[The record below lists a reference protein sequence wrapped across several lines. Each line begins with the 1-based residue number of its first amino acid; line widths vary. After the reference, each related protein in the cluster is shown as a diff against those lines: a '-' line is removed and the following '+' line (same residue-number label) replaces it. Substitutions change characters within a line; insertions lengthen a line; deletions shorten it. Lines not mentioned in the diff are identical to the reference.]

1 MHNKLKSIHYHIML
15 LPAMIFLVIFTIKP
29 LLGSVLA
36 FKKLNPV
43 KGIWGSE
50 WVGLYNF
57 KVIFDIPNIDR
68 ILYNTVFIAVM
79 KIIAQLIIPLAFALI
94 LNEVRKLWF
103 KRFVQTVVYL
113 PYFLSWVI
121 LAGIFRDI
129 FAMDGVINKISGTIF
144 GTEPV
149 MFLGSNLVFPFLMV
163 GTETWKN
170 FGFNAI
176 IYLAALTN
184 ISPNLYEACD
194 IDGGNRWK
202 QLLHI
207 TMPGIKITIVLL
219 ATLSLQ
225 SVLNAGFEQIL
236 NFYNPL
242 VYESGD
248 ILDTYIYRMGLQ
260 NNQFEMA
267 TALGLVKSAVGF
279 ILILIAQKLA
289 GKFAGYRIF

>member
-1 MHNKLKSIHYHIML
+1 ML

>member
-1 MHNKLKSIHYHIML
+1 M
-15 LPAMIFLVIFTIKP
+15 PAMVFLMIFTVKP

-36 FKKLNPV
+36 FKQLNPV

-50 WVGLYNF
+50 WVGFDNF
-57 KVIFDIPNIDR
+57 ELIFNIPNIDR
-68 ILYNTVFIAVM
+68 ILFNTVFIAVM
-79 KIIAQLIIPLAFALI
+79 KIIAQMVVPLAFALL
-94 LNEVRKLWF
+94 LNEVRKMWF
-103 KRFVQTVVYL
+103 KRMIQTIVYL

-129 FAMDGVINKISGTIF
+129 FAMDGVINKIAEGMF
-144 GTEPV
+144 GIEPV
-149 MFLGSNLVFPFLMV
+149 MFLGSNRWFPSLMV

-176 IYLAALTN
+176 VYLAALTN
-184 ISPNLYEACD
+184 INPNLYEACD

-202 QLLHI
+202 QLIHI
-207 TMPGIKITIVLL
+207 TLPGIQPTVILL

-225 SVLNAGFEQIL
+225 SILNAGFEQIL

-260 NNQFEMA
+260 NNQFELA
-267 TALGLVKSAVGF
+267 TALGLMKSAVGF
-279 ILILIAQKLA
+279 MLILIAQKLA
-289 GKFAGYRIF
+289 SRLADYRIF

>member
-1 MHNKLKSIHYHIML
+1 ML

-50 WVGLYNF
+50 WVGLDNF
-57 KVIFDIPNIDR
+57 KVIIDIPNIDR

-79 KIIAQLIIPLAFALI
+79 KIIAQLIVPLAFALI

-149 MFLGSNLVFPFLMV
+149 MFLGSNLLFPFLMV

-176 IYLAALTN
+176 IFLAALTN
-184 ISPNLYEACD
+184 ISPNLYEACE

-207 TMPGIKITIVLL
+207 TMPGIQITIVLL
-219 ATLSLQ
+219 AALSLQ

-279 ILILIAQKLA
+279 MLILIAQKLA
-289 GKFAGYRIF
+289 GKFANYRIF

>member
-1 MHNKLKSIHYHIML
+1 LHNKLKSIHYHIML

>member
-1 MHNKLKSIHYHIML
+1 
-15 LPAMIFLVIFTIKP
+15 MIFLVIFTIKP